1 MSFAKSKSKSTNHMS
16 TITTHTN
23 QNGVPYYSTTNDNGE
38 TIYSF
43 TTDFEDIWL
52 QEDEESHAAKMKN
65 GAITKALAKFA
76 PETRLCTIDADE
88 FETGGAITNALRA
101 AGYDESGMIVIN
113 NLKMWGSTVWELESL
128 LID

>member
-1 MSFAKSKSKSTNHMS
+1 MS

-43 TTDFEDIWL
+43 TTDFEDIWS

-65 GAITKALAKFA
+65 GALAKFA
-76 PETRLCTIDADE
+76 PIFDLPLGEDP
-88 FETGGAITNALRA
+88 
-101 AGYDESGMIVIN
+101 VIN
-113 NLKMWGSTVWELESL
+113 DDGDVVFDRAQWIGGSFPTPELATEAGIEHARANNLVFLGVC
-128 LID
+128 